1 MMPPYIS
8 YTAPEERQ
16 SSLSTYSKDPRK
28 SPHDVSKRG
37 GGSRTK
43 GENNELILSRFC
55 NLKQHLFAHLKLS
68 RKIEQ
73 RSMKEIGFACWACF
87 FYPKNGWLKRRVMLN
102 SLTLYG

>member
-28 SPHDVSKRG
+28 SSHDVSRRG
-37 GGSRTK
+37 GGGGRTK

-55 NLKQHLFAHLKLS
+55 NLKQHLFEHFK
-68 RKIEQ
+68 
-73 RSMKEIGFACWACF
+73 M
-87 FYPKNGWLKRRVMLN
+87 
-102 SLTLYG
+102 